1 MKMIAQFRCES
12 VRKFP
17 LNSKLLI
24 LNGEQNEISI
34 LHMIWNKLADNRW
47 AANSMPKYEIFVDIS
62 NQLTTMASI

>member
-1 MKMIAQFRCES
+1 MKMIAQFHCES

-34 LHMIWNKLADNRW
+34 LHMILNKLADNRW
-47 AANSMPKYEIFVDIS
+47 AANSMLKYEIFVDIS